1 MRVSIK
7 SVKMRVF
14 LIFITVLVILTLNSL
29 WAVFNFNILNNSIE
43 RILDS
48 NYKSIVAAQ
57 NMTTAMERQ
66 DSLQLSYIFTRD
78 EKYIIDFMKN
88 ESQFYDFLKNA
99 QDNITEN
106 GEKEIVISLGN
117 SYKEYIKSFYN
128 FMEIEDI
135 GEQRNFYFK
144 EVFPKF
150 EKIKNIS
157 KKLLEINQDSMVVKR
172 YEAGKIAEKATFF
185 TVMVALVTIFLGM
198 LIISYLI
205 KKILSQFQI
214 FIEKIE
220 GVARE
225 NYSQRIP
232 ANLDKEFNELGI
244 AFNQMAEKLNNYKNI
259 NIKKI
264 MTEKSK
270 AEAIVE
276 SINDGIIVT
285 DKENKILLINNAAE
299 KLLNIKESE
308 LLDKPFF
315 TAIPNK
321 KIYESINEVI
331 NSREIK
337 STIKQLELSLNPV
350 LEKNIYCRVF
360 INSII
365 GKNKENLGIVTL
377 LQDITKLKEIDQM
390 KSDFVSTVSHE
401 FRTPLTSIGMAVELL
416 KDGSVGTI
424 NETQQELLKVIKE
437 DSERLNVLIKDLLDL
452 SRLESG
458 KTHLKFEKN
467 NIKKIIETTVNSLK
481 NLSEN
486 RNVKIEIKNVG
497 SSLFVLA
504 DINKII
510 LVLTNLIT
518 NAIKYKSEK
527 REGYIII
534 EAFKKEKNIIVSVE
548 DNGRGIPEEY
558 IEKIFNKFIQV
569 KVSNEGKI
577 EGTGLGLSICKE
589 IIKNHGGEIWVD
601 SIFGKGSTF
610 YFSLKSAD

>member
-1 MRVSIK
+1 MKVSIK

-14 LIFITVLVILTLNSL
+14 LIFVTVLVILTLNSL

-57 NMTTAMERQ
+57 NMTTAIERQ

-78 EKYIIDFMKN
+78 EKYIMDFMKN

-99 QDNITEN
+99 QDNITEI
-106 GEKEIVISLGN
+106 GEKEIVTSLGD
-117 SYKEYIKSFYN
+117 SYKEYIKLFYD
-128 FMEIEDI
+128 FMKIKDI

-157 KKLLEINQDSMVVKR
+157 KKLLEINQDSMVAKR

-185 TVMVALVTIFLGM
+185 TIMVAAVTIFLGM

-205 KKILSQFQI
+205 KKILSQFKI

-220 GVARE
+220 GVSKE

-232 ANLDKEFNELGI
+232 ADLDKEFNELGI

-276 SINDGIIVT
+276 SISDGIIVT
-285 DKENKILLINNAAE
+285 DRENKILLVNNAAE
-299 KLLNIKESE
+299 KLLNVKESE

-321 KIYESINEVI
+321 KIYESINEVLT
-331 NSREIK
+331 NREIK
-337 STIKQLELSLNPV
+337 STFKQLELSLNSD

-377 LQDITKLKEIDQM
+377 LQDITKMKEIDQM
-390 KSDFVSTVSHE
+390 KSTVSHE
-401 FRTPLTSIGMAVELL
+401 FRTPLTSMGMAVELL
-416 KDGSVGTI
+416 ADGSIGDI
-424 NETQQELLKVIKE
+424 NEMQKELLKVIKE
-437 DSERLNVLIKDLLDL
+437 DSERLNFLIKDLLDL

-458 KTHLKFEKN
+458 KTHMKFEKN
-467 NIKKIIETTVNSLK
+467 NIKEIIETAVNSLK
-481 NLSEN
+481 NFSGN
-486 RNVKIEIKNVG
+486 RNVKIEIKNIG
-497 SSLFVLA
+497 NSLFVLA

-518 NAIKYKSEK
+518 NAIKYRSEE
-527 REGYIII
+527 REGHIII
-534 EAFKKEKNIIVSVE
+534 EAFKRGENIIVSVE
-548 DNGRGIPEEY
+548 DNGKGIPEEY
-558 IEKIFNKFIQV
+558 LEKIFNKFIQV
-569 KVSNEGKI
+569 KVSSDGKI

-589 IIKNHGGEIWVD
+589 IIKAHGGEIWVN
-601 SIFGKGSTF
+601 SVLGKGSTF
-610 YFSLKSAD
+610 YFSLKSID